1 MLKENLKDLID
12 VDELAEEKFSIVD
25 SVRNAKEILKVLQEE
40 DAVFS
45 AEFEDDIWTFEG
57 HLTKTPIVFDFLKIR
72 DVAKFRDY
80 LDSPTVDLI
89 KCWVSNNLSNSYPET
104 VISKFNYLNKI
115 IEMTHFFKATKANEF
130 IEYIR
135 NYSPSIQKCLDHNDP
150 SELLEELKKERSGLA
165 VVKDMINTSL
175 NFLTFSDVQSFQVYY
190 DPLLNIRNGLPS
202 EVFARQ
208 LPSGKDVIKF
218 DYCINRYFKRGIN
231 EPSRLFFYPIY
242 IWWKITNIIPMRI
255 SEFCNIKRECISE
268 KNGGYYIT
276 LPRHKKPV
284 SKRRIQVVDTLEI
297 SKDIFD
303 SIDEY
308 IQLTNKFGE
317 SKTLVSFRAKTM
329 LYSILGYYRGGAL
342 KNKRNHNYFTRSNF
356 NTLLKHFYKEVV
368 YKEYDETVQREI
380 RPNDT
385 RHFAFC
391 SLLMQ
396 GCSPIEIARLGGHT
410 TVEAQYHYSNHT
422 EYYIDIEVKKLVD
435 AYMKKDGELRGAFEG
450 QEVSYDDI
458 EKRSLQ
464 FPNNYIRLPMD
475 VGYCTDELQRC
486 ESEECMLCNNWWIHP
501 VDLIKV
507 KPLIES
513 KIRERRN
520 KIVEMGTFLK
530 NLNENFKANII
541 SDVDP
546 KQYTIMDTK
555 AASVKEHLEE
565 IARLQMLIGAEV
577 DE

>member
-1 MLKENLKDLID
+1 MLKENLKELID
-12 VDELAEEKFSIVD
+12 LDELAEEKFSIVD
-25 SVRNAKEILKVLQEE
+25 SVRNAKEILNVLQEE
-40 DAVFS
+40 DAIFN
-45 AEFEDDIWTFEG
+45 AEFEDDIWTFDRQ
-57 HLTKTPIVFDFLKIR
+57 LLKTFIVFDFSKIR
-72 DVAKFRDY
+72 DSVKFRDY
-80 LDSPTVDLI
+80 LDSATVDLI
-89 KCWVSNNLSNSYPET
+89 KCWVANNLSNSNPET
-104 VISKFNYLNKI
+104 VSSRFRYLKKI
-115 IEMTHFFKATKANEF
+115 IEMTHFFKATKADEF

-135 NYSPSIQKCLDHNDP
+135 NYSPSIQKCLDHNNPFD
-150 SELLEELKKERSGLA
+150 LLEELKKERSGLA
-165 VVKDMINTSL
+165 VVRDMISTSL
-175 NFLTFSDVQSFQVYY
+175 NFLIFSDLQSFHVYY

-208 LPSGKDVIKF
+208 LPSGKDVLKF
-218 DYCINRYFKRGIN
+218 DYCINRYFKSGIN
-231 EPSRLFFYPIY
+231 SPSRLYFCPIL

-255 SEFCNIKRECISE
+255 SEFCNIKRKCISE

-303 SIDEY
+303 LIDKY
-308 IQLTNKFGE
+308 IKLTNKFGE
-317 SKTLVSFRAKTM
+317 SKTLASFRAYKM
-329 LYSILGYYRGGAL
+329 LYSILGYYKNGSG
-342 KNKRNHNYFTRSNF
+342 KNKINLNYFNRLNF
-356 NTLLKHFYKEVV
+356 ASLLKRFYKEVV
-368 YKEYDETVQREI
+368 YEEYNKTVQREI
-380 RPNDT
+380 KPNDT

-396 GCSPIEIARLGGHT
+396 GYSPIEIARLGGHT

-422 EYYIDIEVKKLVD
+422 EFYIDFEVKKLID
-435 AYMKKDGELRGAFEG
+435 GYMKKDGELRGAFEG

-458 EKRSLQ
+458 EKKSLQ
-464 FPNNYIRLPMD
+464 FPNNNTRLPMD
-475 VGYCTDELQRC
+475 VGYCIDELQRC
-486 ESEECMLCNNWWIHP
+486 ESEECMLCKNWWIHP
-501 VDLIKV
+501 VELIKA

-520 KIVEMGTFLK
+520 KIVEMGCFLK

-555 AASVKEHLEE
+555 AAFVKEHLEE
-565 IARLQMLIGAEV
+565 IARLEMLIGVEV